1 MRVALLGGLVL
12 AVLALASPA
21 SAGCWA
27 TVGVAPP
34 PANLGAGD
42 VWAAEITVLQHGR
55 NPLPDAANAV
65 PRLTIVN
72 ADSGQKKTFRAK
84 PTDPKAGVYTAEV
97 VFPSN
102 GSWSYQVYDGFDS
115 WNGEPAPCAQEHNFA
130 RLDIGGG
137 GSVAASSGPPPRQTP
152 TASSGSDSGSFP
164 AWPVGGGI
172 AGALAAAVAVALLL
186 RRRGPRAPASV

>member
-12 AVLALASPA
+12 AVLAFAAPA

-55 NPLPDAANAV
+55 NPLPEAANAKPTV
-65 PRLTIVN
+65 TIVN
-72 ADSGQKKTFRAK
+72 ADTGEQKTFAATSVN
-84 PTDPKAGVYTAEV
+84 PEAGVYRAEV

-102 GSWSYQVYDGFDS
+102 GSWSYQVYDGFDR
-115 WNGEPAPCAQEHNFA
+115 WNGEAVPCGSTHTFA
-130 RLDIGGG
+130 ALDIGGG
-137 GSVAASSGPPPRQTP
+137 GGSASASSGPPPAAP
-152 TASSGSDSGSFP
+152 TGSDSNSGSFP

-172 AGALAAAVAVALLL
+172 AGALAAAVAVGLLL
-186 RRRGPRAPASV
+186 RRRGPRAPASA